1 VTGGHYTHELH
12 NTAVHSALRD
22 GASAPRALRQSL
34 PRFSRRLQQRKG
46 KFGGISVVKMAKDM
60 WIKPT
65 APFTDEPV
73 DYSYPDG
80 LLSRWSMASRR

>member
-1 VTGGHYTHELH
+1 
-12 NTAVHSALRD
+12 
-22 GASAPRALRQSL
+22 
-34 PRFSRRLQQRKG
+34 
-46 KFGGISVVKMAKDM
+46 MAKDM